1 MGRRRGPKRRWAMRV
16 LGALLLAGLAGGAWF
31 WWDLQ
36 HWTPPLEQYP
46 DQGALVGEEDGT
58 VKFRTLRALGANFVY
73 LEASQ
78 GANAKDA
85 RFTRNYAAAREAG
98 LQIGAVH
105 RFDPCVLADGQ
116 SANFVTTVP
125 RAKDL
130 LPPAIELDVTAQGC
144 PERVSDAA
152 VQSELMTLINQVIDN
167 GGVIHEGDI
176 ILSGAIGPVG
186 PASRPASAPE
196 SRPASSGAEFSG
208 PQATE
213 RQRNVVRTTKF
224 RMFFDIAQSTRSSRT
239 SRRTRRGS

>member
-152 VQSELMTLINQVIDN
+152 VQSELMTLINQVETHTGKPVILKLGEN
-167 GGVIHEGDI
+167 FEQAYGVAMRI
-176 ILSGAIGPVG
+176 
-186 PASRPASAPE
+186 
-196 SRPASSGAEFSG
+196 
-208 PQATE
+208 E
-213 RQRNVVRTTKF
+213 RNLWL
-224 RMFFDIAQSTRSSRT
+224 D
-239 SRRTRRGS
+239 RTRFEPTYAGRPWLMWSANDSLMSEADEQPIEWVVVQP

>member
-152 VQSELMTLINQVIDN
+152 VQSELMTLINQVETHTGKPVIPKLGEN
-167 GGVIHEGDI
+167 FEQAYGVAMRIERNLWLDRARFEPTYAG
-176 ILSGAIGPVG
+176 
-186 PASRPASAPE
+186 RPWLMWSANDSLMSEADEQPIE
-196 SRPASSGAEFSG
+196 W
-208 PQATE
+208 
-213 RQRNVVRTTKF
+213 VVV
-224 RMFFDIAQSTRSSRT
+224 QP
-239 SRRTRRGS
+239 